1 MNIKPIKNVKNYKE
15 SLKRV
20 EILWNA
26 KKNTQA
32 GDELEILSTLI
43 EAYERKHY
51 LILPP
56 DPVEAIRF
64 RLDQMGYEQK
74 DLSKLIGK
82 NRASEILNGKR
93 NLSLNMIKIL
103 RDKLKISTEVLIA

>member
-1 MNIKPIKNVKNYKE
+1 MNIKPIKNLKDYKK
-15 SLKRV
+15 SIQRV
-20 EILWNA
+20 EVLWNA
-26 KKNTQA
+26 KKDTKA
-32 GDELEILSTLI
+32 GDEFEILSILI
-43 EAYERKHY
+43 EAYEIKHY

-56 DPVEAIRF
+56 NPIEAIKF

-93 NLSLNMIKIL
+93 VLSLKMIKTL
-103 RDKLKISTEVLIA
+103 RDKLKIPTEVLIA